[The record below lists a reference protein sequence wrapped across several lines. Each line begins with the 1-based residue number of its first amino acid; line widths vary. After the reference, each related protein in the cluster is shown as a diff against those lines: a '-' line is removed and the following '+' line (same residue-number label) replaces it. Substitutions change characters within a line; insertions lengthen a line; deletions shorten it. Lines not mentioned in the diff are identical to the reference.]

1 MLILIPCAC
10 HTIGFSEKP
19 CELTCFAGPNPSM
32 FQRCFQQEG
41 SFHMDNHMLYF
52 FPMPVASPLLQD
64 KPILNADCLPRAQYY
79 RPNHSLSCTDCCV
92 WRSVPYVSCVCT
104 ACRGLLRLSSS
115 LGSWYEQARIVQVF
129 SQSTDK
135 ILTLRKNRLPFP
147 HSRRRFLVLAALHH
161 LHGQL
166 CGLVTFTAKILEPL
180 RSRLPPHPP
189 PRAL

>member
-1 MLILIPCAC
+1 
-10 HTIGFSEKP
+10 
-19 CELTCFAGPNPSM
+19 
-32 FQRCFQQEG
+32 
-41 SFHMDNHMLYF
+41 MLYF

-135 ILTLRKNRLPFP
+135 ILTLRKAVERTGYPFP
-147 HSRRRFLVLAALHH
+147 IAEGAFWCLLLSITSTGNFVAWWLSQPKYWSLWEAVSLFIPHQ
-161 LHGQL
+161 GL
-166 CGLVTFTAKILEPL
+166 CSMQSHNWAQNVIL
-180 RSRLPPHPP
+180 
-189 PRAL
+189 